1 MGCAGACAGNVAADD
16 ARYARGISDV
26 GLRFILRELAMVRR
40 RRISQYKKHDSIS
53 QYMKR
58 KQLIFN
64 NKIYLLYKT

>member
-1 MGCAGACAGNVAADD
+1 
-16 ARYARGISDV
+16 
-26 GLRFILRELAMVRR
+26 MVRR